1 MKLKDILK
9 EIKIQNPNKLSP
21 KEIEYLK
28 ILTENF
34 GEDYSGFELYEPISE
49 IYNLER
55 IEEYEENKLEA
66 LRYLLSQ
73 RDGIFLLKDLFDFNL
88 DSTSAIGAPP
98 NVFYTRITIDQNQN
112 EVIVDSPYLNEDERY
127 SGWFESD
134 QEYYPDIKNVNEK
147 GEIIQ

>member
-21 KEIEYLK
+21 KEIEYLN

-34 GEDYSGFELYEPISE
+34 GEGYSGFNLYEPISE
-49 IYNLER
+49 TYDLEN
-55 IEEYEENKLEA
+55 IEEDEEDKLEA

-73 RDGIFLLKDLFDFNL
+73 RDGIFLLKDLFDT
-88 DSTSAIGAPP
+88 DAPAIGAPP

>member
-21 KEIEYLK
+21 KEIEYLN

-34 GEDYSGFELYEPISE
+34 GEGYSGFDLYEPISE
-49 IYNLER
+49 VYDLER
-55 IEEYEENKLEA
+55 IEEDEEDKLEA

-73 RDGIFLLKDLFDFNL
+73 RDGIFLLKDLFDV
-88 DSTSAIGAPP
+88 DAPAIGAPP
-98 NVFYTRITIDQNQN
+98 NAFYTRITIDQNQN